1 MSIGRIASHTVVIG
15 APGESILE
23 ITHRMEDHNVGTV
36 VIVSDR
42 GCPLG
47 IVTDRDVAIRCVAH
61 GHVPRDTPVSA
72 IMTRDVRTIDEST
85 PVEEALGKMARVG
98 KRRLVVTGAE
108 GRVVGVVA
116 LDDVINLL
124 IDEVDHILM
133 VLRKEAPAGHA
144 EALT

>member
-1 MSIGRIASHTVVIG
+1 MSIGIIASHTVVTG

-23 ITHRMEDHNVGTV
+23 ITHRMGDYNVGTV

-85 PVEEALGKMARVG
+85 PVEEALGKMAR
-98 KRRLVVTGAE
+98 
-108 GRVVGVVA
+108 
-116 LDDVINLL
+116 
-124 IDEVDHILM
+124 
-133 VLRKEAPAGHA
+133 
-144 EALT
+144 